1 MNRSIPPLAAVA
13 GALLAACATV
23 APPSSLLP
31 GTSMAE
37 VEARLGKPGAVVQ
50 APGGVVVWQYPTGP
64 VGQTTYMVDFGPDQ
78 RAKAAYQALTLQQ
91 FAKIRLGITREE
103 VRLLL
108 GPPAETMT
116 FARMNELVWSYRY
129 QASASENRIFNVH
142 FDAQTGYVRTTSDQ
156 FDPLLNPWDMA
167 APSSS

>member
-1 MNRSIPPLAAVA
+1 MSRSILPLAPVV
-13 GALLAACATV
+13 GALLAAACATV
-23 APPSSLLP
+23 APPSFPP
-31 GTSMAE
+31 GTSMTE
-37 VEARLGKPGAVVQ
+37 VEARMGKPGAIVQ

-78 RAKAAYQALTLQQ
+78 RAKAAYQALTVLQ
-91 FAKIRLGITREE
+91 FAKLRPGITREE

-108 GPPAETMT
+108 GPPGETMT

-156 FDPLLNPWDMA
+156 FDPLLNPWDMSA
-167 APSSS
+167 SNT